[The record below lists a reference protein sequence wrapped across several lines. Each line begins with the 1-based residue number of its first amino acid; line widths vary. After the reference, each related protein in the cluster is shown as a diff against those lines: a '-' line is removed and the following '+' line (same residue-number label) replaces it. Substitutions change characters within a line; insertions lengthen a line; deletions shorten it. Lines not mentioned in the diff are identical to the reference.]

1 MQNPPKSPVLRR
13 IFLAMGLIWLV
24 GLELTVEILEEE

>member
-13 IFLAMGLIWLV
+13 IFLPMELIWLV